1 MMKMYY
7 SKNLKTK
14 VLFIAFVSAMLLAS
28 CSDDNQPTPPEPE
41 PGKKYS
47 TMLEALQDISVID
60 SISTEQ
66 VDSLKRRFK
75 EHYVVYFSQ
84 PADHQNSSS
93 QRFRQKVCIL
103 FRGFDCPTILS
114 CQGYDIKG
122 MAGRDSHSLS
132 DSLNANIVA
141 VEHRN
146 FGTSKILPKDLK
158 YETLEQESADLHT
171 VFTTMK
177 KLLPGKWM
185 SSGVSKGGETSI
197 YYNYMYTEDMD
208 LGAAFCSPFL
218 TSLFDVRA
226 GKYMFEE
233 SGSVAER
240 LVMRDGIKKYLE
252 NGEQGLYKDY
262 CDSLAKKGEEIPN
275 YSEYVFNALEVYF
288 WAFSYSIGPDRK
300 KYIPNLYDKTDLYNQ
315 WYRLLTDN
323 RNLGATFY
331 GVDCS
336 KWQGFFKYDFDAI
349 SSLLEGTSFNE
360 RDATLL
366 FLPKEDRWVFDT
378 YDNYHNYRLLNNYLP
393 STTKPTL
400 FVYSKDD
407 PWTGARPE
415 RINPQSIRMI
425 INPNGIHNDR
435 IYDKRLYSPEVT
447 TEILTFLRQY
457 IY

>member
-1 MMKMYY
+1 MKTYY
-7 SKNLKTK
+7 CKNFKTK
-14 VLFIAFVSAMLLAS
+14 ALFMAFASALSLTS
-28 CSDDNQPTPPEPE
+28 CSITDNPEPTPPE
-41 PGKKYS
+41 PGKKYT
-47 TMLEALQDISVID
+47 TMLEALMDISVID

-66 VDSLKRRFK
+66 ADSLKERFK

-93 QRFRQKVCIL
+93 PRFRQKVCIM
-103 FRGFDCPTILS
+103 FRGFDRPTILS
-114 CQGYDIKG
+114 CQGYDING
-122 MAGRDSHSLS
+122 MAGRDSHSLA

-146 FGTSKILPKDLK
+146 FGSSMIVPKDLK

-197 YYNYMYTEDMD
+197 YYNYMYPEDMD

-218 TSLFDVRA
+218 TSLYDVRA

-233 SGSVAER
+233 SGSAAER
-240 LVMRDGIKKYLE
+240 QTMMDGIAKYLE

-275 YSEYVFNALEVYF
+275 FSEYVFNACEVYF
-288 WAFSYSIGPDRK
+288 WAFSYSIGEDRK
-300 KYIPNLYDKTDLYNQ
+300 KYVPDLNDKEELYRQ

-323 RNLGATFY
+323 RDFGTTFY

-336 KWQGFFKYDFDAI
+336 KWQGFFKYDYEAI

-378 YDNYHNYRLLNNYLP
+378 YDNYHNSRLLNNYLP
-393 STTKPTL
+393 YTTKPTL

-415 RINPQSIRMI
+415 RINPLSTRMI

-435 IYDKRLYSPEVT
+435 IFDKGLYPPAVT
-447 TEILTFLRQY
+447 QEILTFLRQY